1 MNKVVSI
8 ILASVF
14 FNFVRQLEKDC
25 HCMDGWKRNFIKY
38 YSLSIMVMNT
48 VLLTGVSSSN
58 ELFTLVS
65 TLLNLLGGVYI
76 YTLFTYSKK
85 LRKLNCTCSDV
96 WQRQLMFYYS
106 QFNLIVVLIVLSLTF
121 VKTLGNFKFN

>member
-1 MNKVVSI
+1 MNKVVNI
-8 ILASVF
+8 ILASIF
-14 FNFVRQLEKDC
+14 FNFVRKLEKDC

-48 VLLTGVSSSN
+48 LLLTGVSNSN
-58 ELFTLVS
+58 KLFVLVS

-85 LRKLNCTCSDV
+85 LRKLKCKCSNT
-96 WQRQLMFYYS
+96 WQRQFMFYYS
-106 QFNLIVVLIVLSLTF
+106 QLNLVIVLIILSLSV